1 VGTGK
6 LIKNTIFG
14 VFDSTSRVT
23 DSVSKIG
30 ETIAMD
36 KDYSRE
42 RDISKQRQAK
52 HLGEGLLF
60 GFRDLF
66 KGIGEG
72 VTGIVTQPVKG
83 AMQEG
88 VGGFFKGLG
97 RGVVGVVAKPTVGAI
112 DFVTRTTEGIK
123 NTTTLFDEQKERIRY
138 PRMLGN
144 DYKIVSYDAK
154 KKNQR
159 GNIFYLQHKMENIK
173 MKNMYIM
180 HLLRR
185 KDVY

>member
-1 VGTGK
+1 
-6 LIKNTIFG
+6 
-14 VFDSTSRVT
+14 
-23 DSVSKIG
+23 
-30 ETIAMD
+30 
-36 KDYSRE
+36 
-42 RDISKQRQAK
+42 
-52 HLGEGLLF
+52 
-60 GFRDLF
+60 
-66 KGIGEG
+66 
-72 VTGIVTQPVKG
+72 VTQPVKG

-154 KKNQR
+154 KSEGQYILFTTQNGKYQNEKYVYHAFTKKER
-159 GNIFYLQHKMENIK
+159 CLLVSDTTLFYLLDQDLLVSYRWEPQWKAPFSRLQFSSATENCIEIL
-173 MKNMYIM
+173 MYGIDWEVTKKKK
-180 HLLRR
+180 L
-185 KDVY
+185 K